1 MAKAKKAYAGDPGDE
16 HVEKHVVETPVMEA
30 PPVVKQPKRKEPT
43 NKTTSDG
50 WEIKNRRYVLADGK
64 TPLSYSM
71 RTKELYYYDEE
82 KGYEREIQYTENQRT
97 PFVEEFKGQVR
108 PGRIVFREGVMYVP
122 KEKVNLQKFL
132 SIYHPS
138 AGKKWYEVQ
147 PVQKANTQLETLNLE
162 VDAMVAARQLDIDMV
177 EAIMR
182 VEIGSS
188 VAKMTSKELKRDIL
202 VLAKERPVLFLE
214 LCADENIHLRN
225 IGIKAVERNV
235 INLSDDQRT
244 FTWASTKRKLMN
256 VPYNEHPYSALAAW
270 FKTDEGMAVLQ
281 SIEKQLK

>member
-1 MAKAKKAYAGDPGDE
+1 
-16 HVEKHVVETPVMEA
+16 
-30 PPVVKQPKRKEPT
+30 
-43 NKTTSDG
+43 
-50 WEIKNRRYVLADGK
+50 
-64 TPLSYSM
+64 
-71 RTKELYYYDEE
+71 
-82 KGYEREIQYTENQRT
+82 
-97 PFVEEFKGQVR
+97 
-108 PGRIVFREGVMYVP
+108 
-122 KEKVNLQKFL
+122 
-132 SIYHPS
+132 
-138 AGKKWYEVQ
+138 
-147 PVQKANTQLETLNLE
+147 
-162 VDAMVAARQLDIDMV
+162 MVAARQLDIDMV

-188 VAKMTSKELKRDIL
+188 VAKMTSKELKRDVL

>member
-1 MAKAKKAYAGDPGDE
+1 MAKKQETKTEVA
-16 HVEKHVVETPVMEA
+16 VETPVMEA

-50 WEIKNRRYVLADGK
+50 WEIKDRRYVLASGK

-97 PFVEEFKGQVR
+97 PFVEDFKGQVR
-108 PGRIVFREGVMYVP
+108 PGRIVFREGVMFVP

-132 SIYHPS
+132 SVYHPQ
-138 AGKKWYEVQ
+138 AGKTWYEVQ
-147 PVQKANTQLETLNLE
+147 PVKKANTQLETLNLE
-162 VDAMVAARQLDIDMV
+162 VDAMIAARQLDIDMV

-182 VEIGSS
+182 VEIGSNVS
-188 VAKMTSKELKRDIL
+188 KMTSKELKRDIL

-225 IGIKAVERNV
+225 IGIKAVERSV